1 MQKKKCGMGHGIQD
15 MFTNSRSMLRP
26 TSTRTSIE
34 DAASIFRADDV
45 RHISFFSS
53 HLKSLLPSFSHVFVD
68 EPDTQRYSR
77 LPRRS
82 SAAIAK
88 SILKHL
94 SSSSEPDASGCEYIL
109 STISGSKRKPLAPEI
124 ARLRV
129 IKSPAEQKVMRA
141 AGDISGRA
149 LAKV

>member
-1 MQKKKCGMGHGIQD
+1 MQRKKCGMGRGIQD
-15 MFTNSRSMLRP
+15 MLTDSCSMLKP
-26 TSTRTSIE
+26 TSRTSVE

-53 HLKSLLPSFSHVFVD
+53 HLKSLLPSFSHIFVD
-68 EPDTQRYSR
+68 EPDPQRYSR
-77 LPRRS
+77 PTRRT
-82 SAAIAK
+82 SATIAK
-88 SILKHL
+88 SIIKHL
-94 SSSSEPDASGCEYIL
+94 SSSSELDASGCENIL

-141 AGDISGRA
+141 AANISGRA
-149 LAKV
+149 HAKV